1 MAVEGDEKVIDACRC
16 LQVMMRLSLRW
27 RWMKDAS
34 SACPLAPVVT
44 GLGLRVGPVCDT
56 HSSGGR
62 PHRLPRLA
70 RIPGLGGG
78 V

>member
-44 GLGLRVGPVCDT
+44 GLGLRVGSKTGQKSIFQRTPQGISVQQT
-56 HSSGGR
+56 N
-62 PHRLPRLA
+62 A
-70 RIPGLGGG
+70 RR
-78 V
+78 

>member
-1 MAVEGDEKVIDACRC
+1 MDGDEKVIDACRC

-44 GLGLRVGPVCDT
+44 GLGLRVKPFWPVKRSEDT
-56 HSSGGR
+56 
-62 PHRLPRLA
+62 LNA
-70 RIPGLGGG
+70 
-78 V
+78 